1 MLPEDQVVGKVDFT
15 IFREYIELNGGIFR
29 FAVLVSLAMFFWIA
43 SLTAASIIIERW
55 CEDPEADQDYLYIY
69 IALSI
74 LSNIFI
80 FFRAYTLVLSG
91 AKQGEKVH
99 KSMMKSLLYASL
111 GNFYNRIPIGRIIN
125 RLTKD
130 LRQLDEEIG
139 FAIGSVLVN
148 FFSLLSTLT
157 ICIYSSTP
165 LIFIPIVIVMFLS
178 NKIRVYYLKT
188 QREVSRL

>member
-1 MLPEDQVVGKVDFT
+1 MLPEDQVVGKVDFK
-15 IFREYIELNGGIFR
+15 IFKEYIELNGGIFR

-139 FAIGSVLVN
+139 YAIGNVLVN

-165 LIFIPIVIVMFLS
+165 LIFIPIIIVMFLS
-178 NKIRVYYLKT
+178 NKIRIYYLKT

>member
-1 MLPEDQVVGKVDFT
+1 MDFK
-15 IFREYIELNGGIFR
+15 IFREYIELNGGICR

-43 SLTAASIIIERW
+43 FLTAASIIIERW

-139 FAIGSVLVN
+139 YAIGNVLVN

>member
-139 FAIGSVLVN
+139 FAIGNVLVN

>member
-43 SLTAASIIIERW
+43 SLTAASIILERW

-139 FAIGSVLVN
+139 FAIGNVLVN